1 MANLHW
7 LANPGRFL
15 LIAKVVSPVLAVLTA
30 GLLGIGLVMSL
41 PAPVDAVQG
50 TPSKVLYMHVP
61 SAWMSMFIWGSMAV
75 ASGVALIWK
84 HPLADIAAKAS
95 APIGAGFTA
104 ATLFTG
110 SLWGK
115 PTWGT
120 FWVWDARLTAELIL
134 LFLYVGY
141 IAIWQAIEDPQR
153 AGKAAAILA
162 LVGSINLPIIHF
174 SVEWWNTLHQPA
186 SLLREGGSSIDSSML
201 IPLLLLAAGFQTFY
215 FMLVLWRMEA
225 EIAGRKIRQLRLLSA
240 QA

>member
-15 LIAKVVSPVLAVLTA
+15 RIAKVVSPVLAVLTA

>member
-15 LIAKVVSPVLAVLTA
+15 RIAKVVSPVLVVLTA
-30 GLLGIGLVMSL
+30 GLLGLGLVLSL

-61 SAWMSMFIWGSMAV
+61 SAWMSMFIWGVMAV

-141 IAIWQAIEDPQR
+141 IALWQAIEDPQR

-186 SLLREGGSSIDSSML
+186 SLLRAGGSSIDSSML

-215 FMLVLWRMEA
+215 FTLLLWRMEA

>member
-15 LIAKVVSPVLAVLTA
+15 RIAKVVSPVLVVLTA
-30 GLLGIGLVMSL
+30 GLLGLGLVLSL

-61 SAWMSMFIWGSMAV
+61 SAWMSMFIWGAMAV

-141 IAIWQAIEDPQR
+141 IALWQAIEDPQR

-186 SLLREGGSSIDSSML
+186 SLLRASGSSIDSSML

-215 FMLVLWRMEA
+215 FTLLLWRMET

>member
-1 MANLHW
+1 
-7 LANPGRFL
+7 
-15 LIAKVVSPVLAVLTA
+15 
-30 GLLGIGLVMSL
+30 
-41 PAPVDAVQG
+41 
-50 TPSKVLYMHVP
+50 
-61 SAWMSMFIWGSMAV
+61 MAV

-141 IAIWQAIEDPQR
+141 IALWQAIEDPQR

-186 SLLREGGSSIDSSML
+186 SLLRASGSSIDSSML

-215 FMLVLWRMEA
+215 FTLLLWRMET